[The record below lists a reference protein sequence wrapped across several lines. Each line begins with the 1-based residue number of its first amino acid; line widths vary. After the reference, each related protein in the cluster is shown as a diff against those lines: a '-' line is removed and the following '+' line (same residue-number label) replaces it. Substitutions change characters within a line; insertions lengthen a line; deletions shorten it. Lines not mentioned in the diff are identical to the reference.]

1 MPEISIS
8 GKAEMAHEMKLT
20 SNAVA
25 REAKNLAPKSIPTI
39 AAVPATY
46 AAKTAAYLSQQKHP
60 QMIE

>member
-8 GKAEMAHEMKLT
+8 GKAEMAHEMNLT

-39 AAVPATY
+39 AAVPAT
-46 AAKTAAYLSQQKHP
+46 
-60 QMIE
+60 